1 MREWVIGR
9 VSESLNNLFL
19 RFAYP
24 QVKLIVS
31 LVAVKWRL
39 LHTRLAV
46 FMAGFTT
53 TATRSD
59 A

>member
-31 LVAVKWRL
+31 LVAVK
-39 LHTRLAV
+39 
-46 FMAGFTT
+46 
-53 TATRSD
+53 
-59 A
+59 